1 MSTFGGTSTASGD
14 ISEVV
19 VSLIGAASAANT
31 DMELKTNKNMTL
43 TIDTILFFTIH
54 FLLYFENKI
63 IRFHYLYV
71 ICRLVIKFNNRY
83 AKISQYFI
91 YCLVN
96 INYQCRTPCYSF
108 GFLSHFF
115 GLVSIPLKEEIKVP
129 QLFQQTT
136 YHQPRQA
143 LRLGMLD
150 ISHHHD
156 LSNIVCDEKERL
168 DHFQPHNNLPAQSL
182 PFVSALLLPVLHLS
196 LALPLQHQGLG
207 TRRLLRPYLGGF
219 PTIFYQLTKASQ
231 NFFRSLGEISYADL
245 PLAPFCYHF
254 FLPLF
259 CIRHISRH
267 GVLE

>member
-1 MSTFGGTSTASGD
+1 MKHRMLFT
-14 ISEVV
+14 
-19 VSLIGAASAANT
+19 LI
-31 DMELKTNKNMTL
+31 
-43 TIDTILFFTIH
+43 TILLLIFCSGCGNKPFDNGLHQLVHILVPEH
-54 FLLYFENKI
+54 VGLFLLET
-63 IRFHYLYV
+63 RCTL
-71 ICRLVIKFNNRY
+71 L
-83 AKISQYFI
+83 Q
-91 YCLVN
+91 
-96 INYQCRTPCYSF
+96 
-108 GFLSHFF
+108 
-115 GLVSIPLKEEIKVP
+115 LKGT

-231 NFFRSLGEISYADL
+231 NFW
-245 PLAPFCYHF
+245 
-254 FLPLF
+254 
-259 CIRHISRH
+259 
-267 GVLE
+267 